1 LIRSRVRG
9 KNPGMDAQGE
19 AEPLFSAVLRKKRT
33 RWPAWIA
40 LAVAFAVAS
49 VAFARRNGGG
59 YRVMTAQGFRVLKPG
74 MTTGDVGQVLG
85 GAFAEERDA
94 DGANCLIYGH
104 PTLKMPEF
112 TVYAACYRD
121 GRLVR
126 VTSKD
131 LSATTIDPDVLRKLV
146 APER

>member
-1 LIRSRVRG
+1 
-9 KNPGMDAQGE
+9 MDAQGD
-19 AEPLFSAVLRKKRT
+19 AEPLFGAVLHKKKS
-33 RWPAWIA
+33 RWRWWLA
-40 LAVAFAVAS
+40 LSVVLAVAS

-59 YRVMTAQGFRVLKPG
+59 YRVMTAKGFKVLKPG
-74 MTTGDVGQVLG
+74 MSTGDVGQVLG

-94 DGANCLIYGH
+94 DGADCLIYGH
-104 PTLKMPEF
+104 PTLKTAEF

-131 LSATTIDPDVLRKLV
+131 LSATTVDPDVLRKLV
-146 APER
+146 EPPTP